1 MLKNKNLLITG
12 GTGSLGKALLAEF
25 KKNDRGLKKIIIFS
39 RDELKQF
46 QLDEYYKK
54 FPNFHNKLRFFRRY

>member
-25 KKNDRGLKKIIIFS
+25 KRNDRVLKKIIIFS

-46 QLDEYYKK
+46 QLDEYKK
-54 FPNFHNKLRFFRRY
+54 FPNFHNKSFFFRRY

>member
-12 GTGSLGKALLAEF
+12 GTGSLGKALISEF

-39 RDELKQF
+39 RDELKQH
-46 QLDEYYKK
+46 QLDA
-54 FPNFHNKLRFFRRY
+54 